1 MNYKGNLLKTKKNF
15 SSWVLLIVLTVIV
28 SLIMYYRIRIQME
41 IGPVSDTCDFFS
53 DAFLFTGQGIGY
65 SDLTRPPLFPFLI
78 SLILRLGYTSMM
90 TIYALDC
97 AFLLFGVIGLYML
110 LRLHF
115 TDFESFLGCLLFATF
130 PIILSVVSFGFSD
143 ISSVAF
149 TIWTFYFLILA
160 VKKDSK
166 FFYLAFPFA
175 MFAFLA
181 RYNSALII
189 FPMFLYILVNKLKT
203 GDFKNMMGS
212 ILLSLLTLIPVF
224 IFFYRNFGNPL
235 YSFITFFGTSAG
247 ISSVENVSYNSNI
260 FYFIEMLPPLVG
272 VSGTLIILITIF
284 GTFIYE
290 LLKIKRGKS
299 FKKLDLSVHKRA
311 GKIKL
316 ILLAVL
322 AFIFVGTFGN
332 ITYMMSEVLF
342 FVVFYLLY
350 DFLKELN
357 VKDMN
362 LHFMIF
368 AWFMAFFIFQSV
380 STIKVTRYFI
390 LMAPPVTY
398 FLILGLSEITKKVSC
413 DFRGKNLT
421 FPVISLILICIM
433 FLSTASYLP
442 CLIEANHE
450 TKVTN
455 DVVSSASSWFVSY
468 DPSYKNKVIYS
479 DLWPYFGW
487 YLKTD
492 VKPIPIFK
500 DNQKFYDNVK
510 DPNFTAKD
518 NAAFNN
524 ELQSIN
530 ADYYF
535 CTWQEVNLT
544 SYTLIKRFGTL
555 AVYEKTDEIR
565 K

>member
-1 MNYKGNLLKTKKNF
+1 MNYKGNLKIKKNF
-15 SSWVLLIVLTVIV
+15 SSWILLIVLTVIV
-28 SLIMYYRIRIQME
+28 SLIMYYRIKIQME
-41 IGPVSDTCDFFS
+41 IGPLSDTCDFFS
-53 DAFLFTGQGIGY
+53 DALLFAGQGVGY

-78 SLILRLGYTSMM
+78 SLILRLGYTSMT
-90 TIYALDC
+90 TIYALDGM
-97 AFLLFGVIGLYML
+97 FLLFGVIGLYML

-115 TDFESFLGCLLFATF
+115 TDLESFLGGLLFATF
-130 PIILSVVSFGFSD
+130 PIMLSVVGFGFSD

-149 TIWTFYFLILA
+149 TIWAFYFLIQA

-189 FPMFLYILVNKLKT
+189 FPMFLYVLINRLET
-203 GDFKNMMGS
+203 GDFKNMVGS
-212 ILLSLLTLIPVF
+212 ILLSLLALIPVF
-224 IFFYRNFGNPL
+224 IFFYQNFGNPL

-247 ISSVENVSYNSNI
+247 ISSVENASYNSNI
-260 FYFIEMLPPLVG
+260 FYFIEKLPPLVG

-284 GTFIYE
+284 GMFIYE
-290 LLKIKRGKS
+290 LFKIKGGKG
-299 FKKLDLSVHKRA
+299 FKKIDLSVNKRT

-316 ILLAVL
+316 IALIVL
-322 AFIFVGTFGN
+322 AFIFVGTFGD
-332 ITYMMSEVLF
+332 ITYMVSEVIF
-342 FVVFYLLY
+342 FVISYLLY

-357 VKDMN
+357 VEDMD

-390 LMAPPVTY
+390 LMAPAVAY
-398 FLILGLSEITKKVSC
+398 FLILGLSEISKRLYC
-413 DFRGKNLT
+413 NFRGKNIT
-421 FPVISLILICIM
+421 FIVLFMTLICIM
-433 FLSTASYLP
+433 ILSTASYLP
-442 CLIEANHE
+442 CLIGVNHE

-487 YLKTD
+487 YLRTD

-500 DNQKFYDNVK
+500 DNQKFFDNVR
-510 DPNFTAKD
+510 DPHFSAED
-518 NAAFNN
+518 NAAFNK
-524 ELQSIN
+524 ELQNIN

-535 CTWQEVNLT
+535 CTWQEVNST

-555 AVYEKTDEIR
+555 AIYERTNEIR
-565 K
+565 Q